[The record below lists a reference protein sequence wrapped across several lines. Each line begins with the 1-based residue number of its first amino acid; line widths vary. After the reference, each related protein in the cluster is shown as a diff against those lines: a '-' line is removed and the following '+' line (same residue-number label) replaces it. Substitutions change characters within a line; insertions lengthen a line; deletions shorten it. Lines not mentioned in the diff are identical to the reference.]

1 MDLSPNAPRALLPA
15 YADTAG
21 AIQAINV
28 VDVAH
33 SLLKPWDPP
42 EEKFYPVVD
51 ELLAAWRAAGDKEVE
66 DVKVV
71 GHRWSAPSYKIRDF
85 LARNLVPYRWFAAD
99 EPEGRRLLDAA
110 SAGPE
115 AIPLVVTPD
124 GRALAAPSAAEVAA
138 AVGLS
143 TAPVR
148 DFYDLIIV
156 GGGPAGLGAA
166 VYGASEGL
174 RTVLVER
181 TATGGQA
188 GQSSRIENYL
198 GFPDGVSGSQLTERA
213 RRQATRFGAEVL
225 TTRNVVGLDVNGSA
239 RTVRFADGGAIDAH
253 TAILATGGA
262 YRQPVRPARARR

>member
-1 MDLSPNAPRALLPA
+1 MDLSPSARRALLAA
-15 YADTAG
+15 YADSEA

-28 VDVAH
+28 VDVDH

-42 EEKFYPVVD
+42 EEKFYPVID
-51 ELLAAWRAAGDKEVE
+51 ALLDSWRAAGDKEVE

-85 LARNLVPYRWFAAD
+85 LARNLVPYRWFGAD

-110 SAGPE
+110 NAGPE

-148 DFYDLIIV
+148 GLYDLIIV
-156 GGGPAGLGAA
+156 GGGPAGPGAA
-166 VYGASEGL
+166 AYGASEGL
-174 RTVLVER
+174 HTVLVEKR
-181 TATGGQA
+181 AIGGQA
-188 GQSSRIENYL
+188 GQSS
-198 GFPDGVSGSQLTERA
+198 
-213 RRQATRFGAEVL
+213 
-225 TTRNVVGLDVNGSA
+225 
-239 RTVRFADGGAIDAH
+239 
-253 TAILATGGA
+253 
-262 YRQPVRPARARR
+262 